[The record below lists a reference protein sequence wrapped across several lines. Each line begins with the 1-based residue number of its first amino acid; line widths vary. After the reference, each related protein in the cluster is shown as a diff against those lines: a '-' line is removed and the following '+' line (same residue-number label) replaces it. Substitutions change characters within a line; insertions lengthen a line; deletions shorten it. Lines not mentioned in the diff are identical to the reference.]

1 MDRHQLAQA
10 LLGAMVREMVER
22 VAENVTGGVI
32 EASGH
37 FLPEESPRD
46 FVRTLL
52 KTLAQAHFDDD

>member
-1 MDRHQLAQA
+1 
-10 LLGAMVREMVER
+10 MVREMVER